1 MSGVSLRSSAR
12 AEWIKFRTV
21 PSTLYSMVAML
32 TLTIGLGALI
42 TWAISNH
49 FHKLSPPAR
58 LTFDPF
64 ASSLGGIFF
73 AQFVVGVVG
82 AMFITNEYSS
92 SSIRTTLIAVPRRT
106 LLVCSKILVM
116 VVSIL
121 VVAEVTVFV
130 CFLVGQP
137 ILRGGGAPTLTL
149 GSPGV
154 IHGVVFAGLY
164 ITLLGALGFALGLI
178 VRRTPAAISLF
189 VVIVL
194 VVPILVA
201 VLPSDWSGP
210 IARYLPNELGI
221 GMMSLNQASG
231 HYPPLGCA
239 LLLLGYVAGLTAVG
253 VYLFN
258 VRDA

>member
-12 AEWIKFRTV
+12 SEWIKFRTV
-21 PSTLYSMVAML
+21 PSTLYSMIAML
-32 TLTIGLGALI
+32 SLTVGLGALI

-49 FHKLSPPAR
+49 FHKLSPPGR
-58 LTFDPF
+58 ISFDPF

-82 AMFITNEYSS
+82 AMFITNEYSN
-92 SSIRTTLIAVPRRT
+92 SSIRTTLMAVPRRT
-106 LLVCSKILVM
+106 LLVLSKVVVM
-116 VVSIL
+116 VISIL
-121 VVAEVTVFV
+121 VVAEVAVFA
-130 CFLVGQP
+130 CFIIGQP
-137 ILRGGGAPTLTL
+137 ILRGGGAPTLAF

-154 IHGVVFAGLY
+154 IHGLVFAGLY
-164 ITLLGALGFALGLI
+164 ITLLGMLGFALGLI

-201 VLPSDWSGP
+201 ILPSDWSGP
-210 IARYLPNELGI
+210 IQRFLPNQLGL
-221 GMMSLNQASG
+221 GMMSVNQASG
-231 HYPPLGCA
+231 TYPPLGCA
-239 LLLLGYVAGLTAVG
+239 LLLFAYVVGLTAVG
-253 VYLFN
+253 TYLMN